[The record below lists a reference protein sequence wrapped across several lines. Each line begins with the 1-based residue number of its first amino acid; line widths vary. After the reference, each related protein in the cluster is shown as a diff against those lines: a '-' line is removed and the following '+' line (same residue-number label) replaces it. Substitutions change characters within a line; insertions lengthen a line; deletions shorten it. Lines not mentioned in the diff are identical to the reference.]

1 MREWTSN
8 VTYKFLRTESHF
20 PQNKKAPLELHKPPW
35 WNQGLRSRVGLFSD
49 EVCELFPNPATYLLC
64 FASPPSKQSSFC
76 SLLLFAREIPLVV
89 SLPDN
94 PDSAR
99 VGIYEALFDIGRE
112 LAKEAIIMAELDIL
126 DYAFRIDQ
134 DEDGNAVLIIGPDA
148 SRLSHRVSP
157 VGPGNPV

>member
-1 MREWTSN
+1 M
-8 VTYKFLRTESHF
+8 
-20 PQNKKAPLELHKPPW
+20 
-35 WNQGLRSRVGLFSD
+35 
-49 EVCELFPNPATYLLC
+49 
-64 FASPPSKQSSFC
+64 
-76 SLLLFAREIPLVV
+76 V

-112 LAKEAIIMAELDIL
+112 LVKEAIIMAELDIL

-134 DEDGNAVLIIGPDA
+134 DEDGKAVLIIGPYA
-148 SRLSHRVSP
+148 SRVAQRVSP